1 MQKRRNFL
9 ITAAAAVS
17 IASAAGGIGQA
28 AAQED
33 SINWSVHVDLTGPA
47 SYGGIP
53 QAEGFK
59 SYVEWKNADGGIRGR
74 QIKLEIHDTTFKT
87 DVAVATYKKALA
99 SGRVDYVF
107 GDSTTMIQAISP
119 ENNTTQKVLTG
130 GGSFASEL
138 ADKENYPFY
147 FVAGATYG
155 NQLELLVDYVAQS
168 AGKDAKLAIMHSSIS
183 LGRDGIEQAK
193 ARAEMH
199 GIEVVLVQQTKFVET
214 DVSAFALAIRQA
226 QPTHVLVHG
235 YSFAVWPEVIRLV
248 RDYGMD
254 DTVFMGSMWQNEH
267 EKVLELS
274 DIADGLVGINVFN
287 VNSRE
292 TEGEMMKVINDI
304 HEARDPNFNG
314 YVRLGFL
321 DGWINAMMAT
331 KAFEMVIDEGKE
343 ITGVNLAAAMASIK
357 DWDTGGIVGAPVTM
371 SGQQIGLGQ
380 VIRWEK
386 VDGDWA
392 PVPVSDWMKVN

>member
-107 GDSTTMIQAISP
+107 GDSTAMIQAISP